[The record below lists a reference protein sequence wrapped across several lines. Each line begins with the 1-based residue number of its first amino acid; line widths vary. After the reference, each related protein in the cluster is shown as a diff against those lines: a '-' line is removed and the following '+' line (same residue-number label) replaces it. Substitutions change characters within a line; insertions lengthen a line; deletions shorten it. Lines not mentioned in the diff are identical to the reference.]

1 VLKLLDV
8 EAFAFDFAASAT
20 NAKAADY
27 WSVDDNSLM
36 QSPKD
41 WALACVG
48 GWGWLNPPFSNIGA
62 WSLRCR
68 EAMLC
73 GARIAFLVPASVG
86 SNWYRDSIN
95 GHMGVR
101 VLFLNGRPSF
111 DGVAPFPKDCMLVL
125 FNGAQ
130 RNRIF
135 STEVWQWR
143 EKESR

>member
-1 VLKLLDV
+1 
-8 EAFAFDFAASAT
+8 
-20 NAKAADY
+20 
-27 WSVDDNSLM
+27 
-36 QSPKD
+36 
-41 WALACVG
+41 
-48 GWGWLNPPFSNIGA
+48 
-62 WSLRCR
+62 
-68 EAMLC
+68 
-73 GARIAFLVPASVG
+73 
-86 SNWYRDSIN
+86 
-95 GHMGVR
+95 MGVR